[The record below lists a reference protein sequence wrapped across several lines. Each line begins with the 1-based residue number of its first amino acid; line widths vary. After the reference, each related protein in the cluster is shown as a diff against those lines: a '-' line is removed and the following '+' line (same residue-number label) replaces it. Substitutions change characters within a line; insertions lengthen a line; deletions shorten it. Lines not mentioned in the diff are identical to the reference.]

1 MEFLQFFPL
10 SFIYSFIYLF
20 LYLFIHLF
28 LYFYFLAFRW
38 INPFRM
44 GSVQKLMRLIF
55 YLFFRLT
62 TLTENQLINDD
73 LQPKFVFS
81 RVVLNYYFTR
91 VFFTGVWVTTK
102 SSQIWRTLLNILADL
117 TCVVVSGLEASSDLL
132 VYFPNSWG
140 LFYGHRRLLVSKSP
154 SISTAFWSLGPVF
167 LLSLF
172 FPSVICWNGEN
183 PLFACKFKLDLVV
196 WIRLVNSI
204 VSQKEMLCDSFYRR
218 DSGLCIFHLW
228 A

>member
-1 MEFLQFFPL
+1 MKITQILIDHFIARPQAFSIPTQYISHDALASIVCFSWNWNVMNKRNNGIFAVFPL

-28 LYFYFLAFRW
+28 IYFYFLAFRW

-62 TLTENQLINDD
+62 TLTENQLIYDD

-91 VFFTGVWVTTK
+91 VFFTGVWVTTNLH
-102 SSQIWRTLLNILADL
+102 RYG
-117 TCVVVSGLEASSDLL
+117 GL
-132 VYFPNSWG
+132 Y
-140 LFYGHRRLLVSKSP
+140 
-154 SISTAFWSLGPVF
+154 
-167 LLSLF
+167 
-172 FPSVICWNGEN
+172 
-183 PLFACKFKLDLVV
+183 
-196 WIRLVNSI
+196 
-204 VSQKEMLCDSFYRR
+204 
-218 DSGLCIFHLW
+218 
-228 A
+228 